1 MPFIKLQFKPG
12 LNRDQTDYSNEGGW
26 FECDKIR
33 FRSGYPEKLG
43 GWQRYTSNSFQG
55 VCRQMWNWSTT
66 YSDNLLALGT
76 HQKAYIEN
84 GGYYNDITPL
94 RAVNPT
100 IDTPDSNNCIYTNT
114 TSPNVVQIELP
125 VAHEAE
131 TGDFVQISGVANVG
145 TFNVA
150 VTVQSVGGSNV
161 YFIDGVQQPT
171 LELAE
176 SSTYIFTYPS
186 AHPFAL
192 STTSNG
198 THGGGVEYTT
208 GVTRNSG
215 ANTLTI
221 TVASGAPTLYYYCTI
236 HSNMGAQAN
245 TPVPVSIGGI
255 PASQING
262 NHEIT
267 VITGLTF
274 TIPVTGPVTSN
285 VTTGAGG
292 TAIVIDFEI
301 RPGFPITTAGY
312 GWGTGTWG
320 RDAWGLGSQEPVFF
334 QQRDWWFDNFDNDLV
349 MNIRNGTGYWWA
361 RGTTL
366 DPATALSTR
375 AITLQAYAT
384 AEGYSANA
392 VPVKIMQLLVSQQDR
407 HLLAFGSVP
416 FGSTSVNDFDP
427 MLIRWADQD
436 TPGDWTPTDTN
447 TAGDIRV
454 SRGSRIVR
462 ALPSRQEILVWTDSH
477 LYTLQFLGT
486 TDVFGLQEYA
496 DNISVMS
503 SRSMAT
509 ASNITYWMGQDKFY
523 AYTGR
528 VETLPCT
535 LRNHVFQNINMAQ
548 SDQVICSTNEQ
559 WNEVWWFYPAGEADF
574 NNAYVVYNH
583 LEKIWYYGTIERTA
597 WLDTPLRRYPQA
609 ANTPLSDFSDGVL
622 YNHEE
627 GIDDDTDPLVA
638 YIQSSDFDLGD
649 GDVFMLSRRII
660 PDIGFS
666 GSTANNPAVDMQIRT
681 RNFPGSALTNNPN
694 DSKIVVETS
703 VDEFTSQVFMRARA
717 RQMAF
722 KIRSEA
728 LGVQWQ
734 LGAPRLDA
742 REDGRR

>member
-12 LNRDQTDYSNEGGW
+12 VNRDQTDYSNEGGW
-26 FECDKIR
+26 RECDKIR
-33 FRSGYPEKLG
+33 FRSGYPEKIG
-43 GWQRYTSNSFQG
+43 GWQKATSVQFQG
-55 VCRQMWNWSTT
+55 VCRQMWNWVTT
-66 YSDNLLALGT
+66 YSDNLMALGT

-94 RAVNPT
+94 RLVNPT
-100 IDTPDSNNCIYTNT
+100 LDTPDTDNCIYTDT
-114 TSPNVVQIELP
+114 TAPNVVQIELP

-131 TGDFVQISGVANVG
+131 TGDFVQISGVTG
-145 TFNVA
+145 T
-150 VTVQSVGGSNV
+150 
-161 YFIDGVQQPT
+161 
-171 LELAE
+171 
-176 SSTYIFTYPS
+176 
-186 AHPFAL
+186 
-192 STTSNG
+192 
-198 THGGGVEYTT
+198 
-208 GVTRNSG
+208 
-215 ANTLTI
+215 
-221 TVASGAPTLYYYCTI
+221 
-236 HSNMGAQAN
+236 
-245 TPVPVSIGGI
+245 IGGI
-255 PASQING
+255 PADEING

-267 VITGLTF
+267 VVNGLTF
-274 TIPVTGPVTSN
+274 TVPVTGPVTSN
-285 VTTGAGG
+285 VSGGGG
-292 TAIVIDFEI
+292 TVIIIDFEI
-301 RPGFPITTAGY
+301 RPGFAITTAGY
-312 GWGTGTWG
+312 GWGTGLWG

-349 MNIRNGTGYWWA
+349 MNIRNGAGYWWA

-366 DPATALSTR
+366 DPSTALSAR

-384 AEGYSANA
+384 AEGYTANS

-407 HLLAFGSVP
+407 HLIAFGAVP
-416 FGSTSVNDFDP
+416 FGSTNVNDFDP

-447 TAGDIRV
+447 TAGDLRV

-462 ALPSRQEILVWTDSH
+462 ALPARQEILIWTDSH
-477 LYTLQFLGT
+477 LFTLQFLGT

-559 WNEVWWFYPAGEADF
+559 WNEVWWLYPAGDADF

-609 ANTPLSDFSDGVL
+609 ANTSLSDFSDGIL

-627 GIDDDTDPLVA
+627 GIDADTDPLVA
-638 YIQSSDFDLGD
+638 YIQSSDFDISD
-649 GDVFMLSRRII
+649 GEQFMLSRRII
-660 PDIGFS
+660 PDVGFS

-681 RNFPGSALTNNPN
+681 RNFPGSALSSNPS

-703 VDEFTSQVFMRARA
+703 VNQYTDQVFMRARA

-722 KIRSEA
+722 KIQSEA